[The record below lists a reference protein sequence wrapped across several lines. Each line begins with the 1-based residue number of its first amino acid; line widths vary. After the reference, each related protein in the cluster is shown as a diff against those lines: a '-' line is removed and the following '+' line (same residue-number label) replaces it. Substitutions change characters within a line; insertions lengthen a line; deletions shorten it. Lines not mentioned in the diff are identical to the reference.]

1 MKILIPK
8 WWRNILKC
16 SWYSQFID
24 IINVEKGYNAI
35 AGIRPQPINSWG
47 EFKKVLR
54 QLKDERAKEI
64 YETVIVDTADIAYD
78 YCSKYICA
86 NAGADTVADISY
98 GKGYGLV
105 ANEFDTCLRSIVQ
118 MGYGI
123 VLISH
128 ATDKTFTDE
137 QGKQYNKI
145 VPTLDKRA
153 NNIVSRMADIIGY
166 SRIVSDAEGNESTKL
181 FMRGTS
187 RFEAGSRFK
196 YTPPFIDFTYEALVN
211 AIGEAIDKQAEV
223 DGNKEL
229 FTDKRENA
237 YFDTTLSLDF
247 DELMTEFNDK
257 IKSIA
262 TEAGEEKF
270 KEYWQP
276 RITEIIERYIGKG
289 NKVNDMNRDQI
300 EQLDL
305 IVSDLK
311 DLK

>member
-1 MKILIPK
+1 M
-8 WWRNILKC
+8 
-16 SWYSQFID
+16 
-24 IINVEKGYNAI
+24 
-35 AGIRPQPINSWG
+35 
-47 EFKKVLR
+47 
-54 QLKDERAKEI
+54 
-64 YETVIVDTADIAYD
+64 DTADIAYD

-86 NAGADTVADISY
+86 NAGVDTVPDIPY

-137 QGKQYNKI
+137 QGRQYNKI

-211 AIGEAIDKQAEV
+211 AIGEAIDKQAEA

-237 YFDTTLSLDF
+237 YFDTTSSLDF

-257 IKSIA
+257 IKSIV

>member
-1 MKILIPK
+1 M
-8 WWRNILKC
+8 
-16 SWYSQFID
+16 
-24 IINVEKGYNAI
+24 KGY
-35 AGIRPQPINSWG
+35 R
-47 EFKKVLR
+47 
-54 QLKDERAKEI
+54 
-64 YETVIVDTADIAYD
+64 
-78 YCSKYICA
+78 
-86 NAGADTVADISY
+86 
-98 GKGYGLV
+98 LV

-229 FTDKRENA
+229 FTDKRENS
-237 YFDTTLSLDF
+237 YFDTTSSLDF

-257 IKSIA
+257 IKSIV
-262 TEAGEEKF
+262 TEVGEEKF
-270 KEYWQP
+270 KEHWQP

>member
-1 MKILIPK
+1 M
-8 WWRNILKC
+8 
-16 SWYSQFID
+16 
-24 IINVEKGYNAI
+24 
-35 AGIRPQPINSWG
+35 
-47 EFKKVLR
+47 
-54 QLKDERAKEI
+54 
-64 YETVIVDTADIAYD
+64 
-78 YCSKYICA
+78 
-86 NAGADTVADISY
+86 
-98 GKGYGLV
+98 KGYGLV
-105 ANEFDTCLRSIVQ
+105 ANEFDTCLRSVVQ

-137 QGKQYNKI
+137 QGRQYNKI

-166 SRIVSDAEGNESTKL
+166 SRIVSDAKGNESTKL

-229 FTDKRENA
+229 FTDKRENS
-237 YFDTTLSLDF
+237 YFDTTSSLDF

-257 IKSIA
+257 IKSIV
-262 TEAGEEKF
+262 TEVGEEKF
-270 KEYWQP
+270 KEHWQP

>member
-1 MKILIPK
+1 
-8 WWRNILKC
+8 
-16 SWYSQFID
+16 
-24 IINVEKGYNAI
+24 
-35 AGIRPQPINSWG
+35 
-47 EFKKVLR
+47 
-54 QLKDERAKEI
+54 
-64 YETVIVDTADIAYD
+64 
-78 YCSKYICA
+78 
-86 NAGADTVADISY
+86 
-98 GKGYGLV
+98 
-105 ANEFDTCLRSIVQ
+105 

-137 QGKQYNKI
+137 QGRQYNKI

-211 AIGEAIDKQAEV
+211 AIGEAIDKQAEA

-237 YFDTTLSLDF
+237 YFDTTSSLDF

-257 IKSIA
+257 IKSIV
-262 TEAGEEKF
+262 TEVGEEKF

-289 NKVNDMNRDQI
+289 NKVNDMNRDQV

>member
-1 MKILIPK
+1 
-8 WWRNILKC
+8 
-16 SWYSQFID
+16 
-24 IINVEKGYNAI
+24 
-35 AGIRPQPINSWG
+35 
-47 EFKKVLR
+47 
-54 QLKDERAKEI
+54 
-64 YETVIVDTADIAYD
+64 
-78 YCSKYICA
+78 
-86 NAGADTVADISY
+86 
-98 GKGYGLV
+98 
-105 ANEFDTCLRSIVQ
+105 

-229 FTDKRENA
+229 FTDKR
-237 YFDTTLSLDF
+237 
-247 DELMTEFNDK
+247 
-257 IKSIA
+257 
-262 TEAGEEKF
+262 
-270 KEYWQP
+270 
-276 RITEIIERYIGKG
+276 
-289 NKVNDMNRDQI
+289 
-300 EQLDL
+300 
-305 IVSDLK
+305 
-311 DLK
+311 

>member
-1 MKILIPK
+1 M
-8 WWRNILKC
+8 
-16 SWYSQFID
+16 
-24 IINVEKGYNAI
+24 
-35 AGIRPQPINSWG
+35 
-47 EFKKVLR
+47 
-54 QLKDERAKEI
+54 
-64 YETVIVDTADIAYD
+64 
-78 YCSKYICA
+78 
-86 NAGADTVADISY
+86 
-98 GKGYGLV
+98 KGYGLV
-105 ANEFDTCLRSIVQ
+105 ANEFDTCLRSVVQ

-196 YTPPFIDFTYEALVN
+196 YTPPFIDFTYDALVN
-211 AIGEAIDKQAEV
+211 AIGKAIDKQAEV

-237 YFDTTLSLDF
+237 YFDTTSSLDF

-257 IKSIA
+257 IKSIV
-262 TEAGEEKF
+262 TEVGEEKF

>member
-1 MKILIPK
+1 
-8 WWRNILKC
+8 
-16 SWYSQFID
+16 
-24 IINVEKGYNAI
+24 
-35 AGIRPQPINSWG
+35 
-47 EFKKVLR
+47 
-54 QLKDERAKEI
+54 
-64 YETVIVDTADIAYD
+64 
-78 YCSKYICA
+78 
-86 NAGADTVADISY
+86 
-98 GKGYGLV
+98 
-105 ANEFDTCLRSIVQ
+105 

-223 DGNKEL
+223 DGNEEL

-237 YFDTTLSLDF
+237 YFDTTSSLDF

-262 TEAGEEKF
+262 TEVGEEKF

>member
-1 MKILIPK
+1 M
-8 WWRNILKC
+8 
-16 SWYSQFID
+16 
-24 IINVEKGYNAI
+24 
-35 AGIRPQPINSWG
+35 
-47 EFKKVLR
+47 
-54 QLKDERAKEI
+54 
-64 YETVIVDTADIAYD
+64 
-78 YCSKYICA
+78 
-86 NAGADTVADISY
+86 
-98 GKGYGLV
+98 KGYGLV

-137 QGKQYNKI
+137 QGRQYNKI

-196 YTPPFIDFTYEALVN
+196 YTPPFIDFTYEAIVN
-211 AIGEAIDKQAEV
+211 AIGEAIDKQAEA

-237 YFDTTLSLDF
+237 YFDTTSSLDF

-257 IKSIA
+257 IKSIV
-262 TEAGEEKF
+262 TEVGEEKF

-289 NKVNDMNRDQI
+289 NKVNDMNRDQV

>member
-1 MKILIPK
+1 
-8 WWRNILKC
+8 
-16 SWYSQFID
+16 
-24 IINVEKGYNAI
+24 
-35 AGIRPQPINSWG
+35 
-47 EFKKVLR
+47 
-54 QLKDERAKEI
+54 
-64 YETVIVDTADIAYD
+64 
-78 YCSKYICA
+78 
-86 NAGADTVADISY
+86 
-98 GKGYGLV
+98 
-105 ANEFDTCLRSIVQ
+105 

-137 QGKQYNKI
+137 QGRQYNKI

-166 SRIVSDAEGNESTKL
+166 SRIVSDAKGNESTKL

-237 YFDTTLSLDF
+237 YFDTTSSLDF

-257 IKSIA
+257 IKSIV
-262 TEAGEEKF
+262 TEVGEEKF

>member
-1 MKILIPK
+1 
-8 WWRNILKC
+8 
-16 SWYSQFID
+16 
-24 IINVEKGYNAI
+24 
-35 AGIRPQPINSWG
+35 
-47 EFKKVLR
+47 
-54 QLKDERAKEI
+54 
-64 YETVIVDTADIAYD
+64 
-78 YCSKYICA
+78 
-86 NAGADTVADISY
+86 
-98 GKGYGLV
+98 
-105 ANEFDTCLRSIVQ
+105 

-166 SRIVSDAEGNESTKL
+166 SRIVSDAKGNESTKL

-237 YFDTTLSLDF
+237 YFDTTSSLDF

-257 IKSIA
+257 IKSIV
-262 TEAGEEKF
+262 TEVGEEKF

>member
-1 MKILIPK
+1 M
-8 WWRNILKC
+8 
-16 SWYSQFID
+16 
-24 IINVEKGYNAI
+24 
-35 AGIRPQPINSWG
+35 
-47 EFKKVLR
+47 
-54 QLKDERAKEI
+54 
-64 YETVIVDTADIAYD
+64 
-78 YCSKYICA
+78 
-86 NAGADTVADISY
+86 
-98 GKGYGLV
+98 KGYGLV
-105 ANEFDTCLRSIVQ
+105 ANEFDTCLRSVVQ

-237 YFDTTLSLDF
+237 YFDTTSSLDF

-257 IKSIA
+257 IKSIV
-262 TEAGEEKF
+262 TEVGEEKF

>member
-1 MKILIPK
+1 
-8 WWRNILKC
+8 
-16 SWYSQFID
+16 
-24 IINVEKGYNAI
+24 
-35 AGIRPQPINSWG
+35 
-47 EFKKVLR
+47 
-54 QLKDERAKEI
+54 
-64 YETVIVDTADIAYD
+64 
-78 YCSKYICA
+78 
-86 NAGADTVADISY
+86 
-98 GKGYGLV
+98 
-105 ANEFDTCLRSIVQ
+105 

-237 YFDTTLSLDF
+237 YFDTTSSLDF

-257 IKSIA
+257 IESIV
-262 TEAGEEKF
+262 TEVGEEKF

>member
-1 MKILIPK
+1 
-8 WWRNILKC
+8 
-16 SWYSQFID
+16 
-24 IINVEKGYNAI
+24 
-35 AGIRPQPINSWG
+35 
-47 EFKKVLR
+47 
-54 QLKDERAKEI
+54 
-64 YETVIVDTADIAYD
+64 
-78 YCSKYICA
+78 
-86 NAGADTVADISY
+86 
-98 GKGYGLV
+98 
-105 ANEFDTCLRSIVQ
+105 

-262 TEAGEEKF
+262 TEAGEKKF

-289 NKVNDMNRDQI
+289 NKVNDMNREQI

>member
-1 MKILIPK
+1 
-8 WWRNILKC
+8 
-16 SWYSQFID
+16 
-24 IINVEKGYNAI
+24 
-35 AGIRPQPINSWG
+35 
-47 EFKKVLR
+47 
-54 QLKDERAKEI
+54 
-64 YETVIVDTADIAYD
+64 
-78 YCSKYICA
+78 
-86 NAGADTVADISY
+86 
-98 GKGYGLV
+98 
-105 ANEFDTCLRSIVQ
+105 

-196 YTPPFIDFTYEALVN
+196 YTPPFIDFTYDALVN
-211 AIGEAIDKQAEV
+211 AIGEAIDKQAEI

-237 YFDTTLSLDF
+237 YFDTTSSLDF

-257 IKSIA
+257 IKSIV
-262 TEAGEEKF
+262 TEEGEEKF

-311 DLK
+311 DLN

>member
-1 MKILIPK
+1 
-8 WWRNILKC
+8 
-16 SWYSQFID
+16 
-24 IINVEKGYNAI
+24 
-35 AGIRPQPINSWG
+35 
-47 EFKKVLR
+47 
-54 QLKDERAKEI
+54 
-64 YETVIVDTADIAYD
+64 
-78 YCSKYICA
+78 
-86 NAGADTVADISY
+86 
-98 GKGYGLV
+98 
-105 ANEFDTCLRSIVQ
+105 

-237 YFDTTLSLDF
+237 YFDTTSSLDF

-257 IKSIA
+257 IKSIV
-262 TEAGEEKF
+262 TEVGEEKF

>member
-1 MKILIPK
+1 M
-8 WWRNILKC
+8 
-16 SWYSQFID
+16 
-24 IINVEKGYNAI
+24 KGY
-35 AGIRPQPINSWG
+35 R
-47 EFKKVLR
+47 
-54 QLKDERAKEI
+54 
-64 YETVIVDTADIAYD
+64 
-78 YCSKYICA
+78 
-86 NAGADTVADISY
+86 
-98 GKGYGLV
+98 LV

-166 SRIVSDAEGNESTKL
+166 SRIVSDAKGNESTKL

-237 YFDTTLSLDF
+237 YFDTTSSLDF

-257 IKSIA
+257 IKSIV
-262 TEAGEEKF
+262 TEVGEEKF

>member
-1 MKILIPK
+1 MIEKEFDECLRKI
-8 WWRNILKC
+8 
-16 SWYSQFID
+16 
-24 IINVEKGYNAI
+24 V
-35 AGIRPQPINSWG
+35 
-47 EFKKVLR
+47 
-54 QLKDERAKEI
+54 QLD
-64 YETVIVDTADIAYD
+64 
-78 YCSKYICA
+78 
-86 NAGADTVADISY
+86 
-98 GKGYGLV
+98 YGLV
-105 ANEFDTCLRSIVQ
+105 V
-118 MGYGI
+118 
-123 VLISH
+123 ISH
-128 ATDKTFTDE
+128 ETDKTFTNE
-137 QGKQYNKI
+137 GGQQYNKI

-257 IKSIA
+257 IKSIV

>member
-1 MKILIPK
+1 
-8 WWRNILKC
+8 
-16 SWYSQFID
+16 
-24 IINVEKGYNAI
+24 
-35 AGIRPQPINSWG
+35 
-47 EFKKVLR
+47 
-54 QLKDERAKEI
+54 
-64 YETVIVDTADIAYD
+64 
-78 YCSKYICA
+78 
-86 NAGADTVADISY
+86 
-98 GKGYGLV
+98 
-105 ANEFDTCLRSIVQ
+105 

-237 YFDTTLSLDF
+237 YFDTTSSLDF
-247 DELMTEFNDK
+247 DELMTAFNDK
-257 IKSIA
+257 IKSIV
-262 TEAGEEKF
+262 TEVGEEKF

>member
-1 MKILIPK
+1 
-8 WWRNILKC
+8 
-16 SWYSQFID
+16 
-24 IINVEKGYNAI
+24 
-35 AGIRPQPINSWG
+35 
-47 EFKKVLR
+47 
-54 QLKDERAKEI
+54 
-64 YETVIVDTADIAYD
+64 
-78 YCSKYICA
+78 
-86 NAGADTVADISY
+86 
-98 GKGYGLV
+98 
-105 ANEFDTCLRSIVQ
+105 

-137 QGKQYNKI
+137 QGRQYNKI

-211 AIGEAIDKQAEV
+211 AIGEAIDKQAEI

-237 YFDTTLSLDF
+237 YFDTTSSLDF

-262 TEAGEEKF
+262 TEAGEEKV
-270 KEYWQP
+270 KEYRQP

>member
-1 MKILIPK
+1 
-8 WWRNILKC
+8 
-16 SWYSQFID
+16 
-24 IINVEKGYNAI
+24 
-35 AGIRPQPINSWG
+35 
-47 EFKKVLR
+47 
-54 QLKDERAKEI
+54 
-64 YETVIVDTADIAYD
+64 
-78 YCSKYICA
+78 
-86 NAGADTVADISY
+86 
-98 GKGYGLV
+98 
-105 ANEFDTCLRSIVQ
+105 

-211 AIGEAIDKQAEV
+211 AIGEAIDKQAEA

-237 YFDTTLSLDF
+237 YFDTTSSLDF

-257 IKSIA
+257 IKSIV
-262 TEAGEEKF
+262 TEVGEEKF

>member
-1 MKILIPK
+1 
-8 WWRNILKC
+8 
-16 SWYSQFID
+16 
-24 IINVEKGYNAI
+24 
-35 AGIRPQPINSWG
+35 
-47 EFKKVLR
+47 
-54 QLKDERAKEI
+54 
-64 YETVIVDTADIAYD
+64 
-78 YCSKYICA
+78 
-86 NAGADTVADISY
+86 
-98 GKGYGLV
+98 
-105 ANEFDTCLRSIVQ
+105 

-196 YTPPFIDFTYEALVN
+196 YTPPFIDFTYEALVD
-211 AIGEAIDKQAEV
+211 AIGEAIDKRAEV

-229 FTDKRENA
+229 FRDEHENA
-237 YFDTTLSLDF
+237 YFDTTSSLDF

-257 IKSIA
+257 IKSIV
-262 TEAGEEKF
+262 TEVGEEKF

>member
-1 MKILIPK
+1 
-8 WWRNILKC
+8 
-16 SWYSQFID
+16 
-24 IINVEKGYNAI
+24 
-35 AGIRPQPINSWG
+35 
-47 EFKKVLR
+47 
-54 QLKDERAKEI
+54 
-64 YETVIVDTADIAYD
+64 
-78 YCSKYICA
+78 
-86 NAGADTVADISY
+86 
-98 GKGYGLV
+98 
-105 ANEFDTCLRSIVQ
+105 

-196 YTPPFIDFTYEALVN
+196 YTPPFIDFTYDALVN
-211 AIGEAIDKQAEV
+211 AIGEAIDKQAEI

-237 YFDTTLSLDF
+237 YFDTTSSLDSA
-247 DELMTEFNDK
+247 ELMTEFTDK
-257 IKSIA
+257 IKSIV
-262 TEAGEEKF
+262 TEEGEEKF

>member
-1 MKILIPK
+1 M
-8 WWRNILKC
+8 
-16 SWYSQFID
+16 
-24 IINVEKGYNAI
+24 
-35 AGIRPQPINSWG
+35 
-47 EFKKVLR
+47 
-54 QLKDERAKEI
+54 
-64 YETVIVDTADIAYD
+64 
-78 YCSKYICA
+78 
-86 NAGADTVADISY
+86 
-98 GKGYGLV
+98 KGYGLV
-105 ANEFDTCLRSIVQ
+105 ANEFDTCLRSVVQ

-137 QGKQYNKI
+137 QGRQYNKI

-211 AIGEAIDKQAEV
+211 AIGEAIDKQAEAE
-223 DGNKEL
+223 GNKEL

-237 YFDTTLSLDF
+237 YFDTTSSLNF

-257 IKSIA
+257 IKSIV
-262 TEAGEEKF
+262 TEVGEEKF

-289 NKVNDMNRDQI
+289 NKVNDMNRDQV

>member
-1 MKILIPK
+1 M
-8 WWRNILKC
+8 
-16 SWYSQFID
+16 
-24 IINVEKGYNAI
+24 
-35 AGIRPQPINSWG
+35 
-47 EFKKVLR
+47 
-54 QLKDERAKEI
+54 
-64 YETVIVDTADIAYD
+64 VDTADIAYD
-78 YCSKYICA
+78 YCSKYIGA
-86 NAGADTVADISY
+86 NSGADTVADIPY

-105 ANEFDTCLRSIVQ
+105 ANEFDTCLRSVVQ